1 MFWSI
6 FLQSFFLILAI
17 VIIGRLIAGIFGSRA
32 DRKSDGS
39 D

>member
-17 VIIGRLIAGIFGSRA
+17 VVIGRIIAGLLDKRENNNNS
-32 DRKSDGS
+32 KDG
-39 D
+39 